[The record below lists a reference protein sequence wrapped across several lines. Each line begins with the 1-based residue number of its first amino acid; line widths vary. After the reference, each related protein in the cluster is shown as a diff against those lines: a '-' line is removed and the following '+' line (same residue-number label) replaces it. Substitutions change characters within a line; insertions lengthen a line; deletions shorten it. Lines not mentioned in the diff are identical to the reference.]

1 MSRRWIS
8 RVEALQKLEVKPQ
21 TLYAYVSR
29 QRIAARS
36 DPDNPRR
43 SLYALDDIERL
54 LQRAGSSAEAVT
66 PEGTGQNVGQ
76 STAVLLSLGGR
87 SPMRGEAVL
96 DSEIFIAIDNRPF
109 YRTHDSLALSEHE
122 NFETVAALLWKDEV
136 SNPFGPLKPR
146 PDVNFTGG
154 PRARVWGMLSRRL
167 EEDALSEISGDRNL
181 KLEAAGIVNE
191 LIDAVT
197 NGGPR
202 LYFHQRLARSWKVND
217 PRDVDLIRRALV
229 LCADNGLDA
238 ATLSARAAAAA
249 QGPLSAP
256 VMAGFATLTG
266 PAMGGRVSRAEAY
279 VTQVR
284 RQGNPRLVA
293 ETFLR
298 QGVELPG
305 FESEQPACD
314 ALRAEA
320 LMAAAPHIGEDL
332 KTIRAVGEEL
342 TGRPLGFTLAL
353 ALIGRHLDLP
363 KDAPFTLMGL
373 GRSAG
378 WLAHAI
384 EQTETKGAPNVRLRY
399 IGPNPLVQG

>member
-1 MSRRWIS
+1 MSRQWIS
-8 RVEALQKLEVKPQ
+8 RAEALQRLDVKPQ

-29 QRIAARS
+29 QRIAART
-36 DPDNPRR
+36 DPNNPRR

-54 LQRAGSSAEAVT
+54 TQRTPRPAENAPPVLPTLSGKSAV
-66 PEGTGQNVGQ
+66 
-76 STAVLLSLGGR
+76 
-87 SPMRGEAVL
+87 RGEATI
-96 DSEIFIAIDNRPF
+96 DSDIFISIDNRPF
-109 YRTHDSLALSEHE
+109 YRTRDSLELSETE
-122 NFETVAALLWKDEV
+122 NFEAVAALLWKDES

-167 EEDALSEISGDRNL
+167 DEDALSELSPERNL
-181 KLEAAGIVNE
+181 RLEAAGILNE

-202 LYFHQRLARSWKVND
+202 LYFHQRLARAWKVND
-217 PRDVDLIRRALV
+217 QRDVDLIRRALV
-229 LCADNGLDA
+229 LSADNGLDA
-238 ATLSARAAAAA
+238 ATLSARAAAVS
-249 QGPLSAP
+249 QGPLSSP
-256 VMAGFATLTG
+256 VLAGFSTLTG

-305 FESEQPACD
+305 FETEQSPCD

-384 EQTETKGAPNVRLRY
+384 EQTETGLAPKVRLRY
-399 IGPNPLVQG
+399 IGEHPLAANL

>member
-1 MSRRWIS
+1 MSRQWIS
-8 RVEALQKLEVKPQ
+8 RAEALQRLDVKPQ

-29 QRIAARS
+29 QRIAART

-54 LQRAGSSAEAVT
+54 TQRGPRPAEDA
-66 PEGTGQNVGQ
+66 P
-76 STAVLLSLGGR
+76 AVLPALSGKSAL
-87 SPMRGEAVL
+87 RGEATI
-96 DSEIFIAIDNRPF
+96 DSDIFIAIDNRPF
-109 YRTHDSLALSEHE
+109 YRTHDSLSLSETE
-122 NFETVAALLWKDEV
+122 NFETVAALLWKDEAT
-136 SNPFGPLKPR
+136 NPFGPLKPR

-167 EEDALSEISGDRNL
+167 DEDALSEQATERHL
-181 KLEAAGIVNE
+181 RLEAAGILNE
-191 LIDAVT
+191 LFDAVT

-202 LYFHQRLARSWKVND
+202 LYFHQRLARAWKVND
-217 PRDVDLIRRALV
+217 LRDVDLIRRALV

-238 ATLSARAAAAA
+238 ATLAARAAAVS
-249 QGPLSAP
+249 QGPLSSP
-256 VMAGFATLTG
+256 VMAGFATLSG

-305 FESEQPACD
+305 FEAEQSPCD

-384 EQTETKGAPNVRLRY
+384 EQTETGTAPNVRLRY
-399 IGPNPLVQG
+399 VGEHPLAVKA

>member
-1 MSRRWIS
+1 MSRQWIS
-8 RVEALQKLEVKPQ
+8 RAEALERLEVKPQ

-29 QRIAARS
+29 QRIAARA
-36 DPDNPRR
+36 DPEHPRR

-54 LQRAGSSAEAVT
+54 SERAPR
-66 PEGTGQNVGQ
+66 PEGALPPVALTGGQ
-76 STAVLLSLGGR
+76 AQ
-87 SPMRGEAVL
+87 RGEAII
-96 DSEIFIAIDNRPF
+96 DTDIFIAIDNRPY
-109 YRTHDSLALSEHE
+109 YRTHDSLSLSDSE
-122 NFETVAALLWKDEV
+122 NFETVAALLWNDP
-136 SNPFGPLKPR
+136 SPNPFGPLKPR
-146 PDVNFTGG
+146 PDVNFPGS

-167 EEDALSEISGDRNL
+167 EEDALSEQGGERNL
-181 KLEAAGIVNE
+181 PLEAAGIINE

-202 LYFHQRLARSWKVND
+202 LYLHQRLARAWKVND

-238 ATLSARAAAAA
+238 ASLAARAAAVS

-305 FESEQPACD
+305 FESAQPACD

-332 KTIRAVGEEL
+332 KAIRAVGEDL
-342 TGRPLGFTLAL
+342 TGRPLGLTLAL

-384 EQTETKGAPNVRLRY
+384 EQSESSAAPNVRLRY
-399 IGPNPLVQG
+399 IGANPVA